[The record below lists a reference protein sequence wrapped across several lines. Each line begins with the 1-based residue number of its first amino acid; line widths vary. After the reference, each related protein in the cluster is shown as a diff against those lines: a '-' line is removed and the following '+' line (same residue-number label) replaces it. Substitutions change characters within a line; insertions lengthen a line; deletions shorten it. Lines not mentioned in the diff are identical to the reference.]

1 MLELFVFPSSQ
12 WTFYYVSDPSIK
24 ESNKNRAPAFTFG
37 SRHEKKLVSNS
48 PAPNVYNTSRLNPR
62 GKPPDESQFFAI
74 STRVPSK

>member
-1 MLELFVFPSSQ
+1 MQLQNRNAV
-12 WTFYYVSDPSIK
+12 TSDLHIFFADSTIK

-62 GKPPDESQFFAI
+62 GKTIVFLPFYFHTTFFI
-74 STRVPSK
+74 